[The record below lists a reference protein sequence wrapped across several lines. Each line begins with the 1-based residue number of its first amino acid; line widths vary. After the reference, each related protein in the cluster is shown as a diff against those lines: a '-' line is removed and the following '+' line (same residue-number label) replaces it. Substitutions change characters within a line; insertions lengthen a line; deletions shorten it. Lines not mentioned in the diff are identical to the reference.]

1 MGLPV
6 EKDLVP
12 GVEQIERRESEGT
25 VVPEGTSGEGLAI
38 GRSEV
43 PVVKAAKRGRGWLG
57 RITGVAP

>member
-12 GVEQIERRESEGT
+12 GVEQVERRESEGT
-25 VVPEGTSGEGLAI
+25 VVPEGTDGEGL
-38 GRSEV
+38 GRSHEV